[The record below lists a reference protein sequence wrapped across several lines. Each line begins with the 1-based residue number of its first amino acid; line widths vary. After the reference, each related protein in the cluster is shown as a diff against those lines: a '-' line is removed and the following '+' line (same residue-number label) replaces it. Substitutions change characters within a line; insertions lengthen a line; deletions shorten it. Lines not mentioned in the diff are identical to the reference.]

1 MKEGEITDMEDKKIL
16 SEIERPG
23 LSDYVAA
30 QWVKSQCG
38 FKGKGTHF
46 AFQLPYRKCH
56 WTKMAEYFTKTS
68 MRFQQKSNKRCG
80 ELSDPVQKQNC
91 IHTAKIKMAK
101 FERKI
106 ELAKAQLQKVLKKMN
121 EGEITNMEDK
131 KIIQAENMVDGMLD
145 NIKVDV
151 QIADDMVDNI
161 LDDMDY
167 RRPYD
172 HPKKMRVTT
181 GVEGD
186 EEDSFDDNHITK
198 QEPSDEEDSRKV
210 SNALNNV
217 PNQDAGTELTGL
229 KSDLGGT
236 TKVVDDGVADSD
248 EDESEIEDDSEIG
261 ESYSNIMKLGVT
273 ALIDE
278 NSGYKEFFKSMLS
291 KYGVNSPKELE
302 GEKRKEFF
310 NAVDK
315 GWKGKK
321 ETD

>member
-1 MKEGEITDMEDKKIL
+1 MKEGEIT
-16 SEIERPG
+16 S
-23 LSDYVAA
+23 
-30 QWVKSQCG
+30 
-38 FKGKGTHF
+38 
-46 AFQLPYRKCH
+46 
-56 WTKMAEYFTKTS
+56 
-68 MRFQQKSNKRCG
+68 
-80 ELSDPVQKQNC
+80 
-91 IHTAKIKMAK
+91 
-101 FERKI
+101 
-106 ELAKAQLQKVLKKMN
+106 
-121 EGEITNMEDK
+121 MEDK

-145 NIKVDV
+145 GMKVNV
-151 QIADDMVDNI
+151 EIADDMVDNI

-217 PNQDAGTELTGL
+217 PNQDAETELTNL
-229 KSDLGGT
+229 KGELGGT
-236 TKVVDDGVADSD
+236 AKVAGDGVADTD
-248 EDESEIEDDSEIG
+248 EDESDVD

-273 ALIDE
+273 ALVDE
-278 NSGYKEFFKSMLS
+278 NSGYKEFFKSTLT

-310 NAVDK
+310 NAIDK